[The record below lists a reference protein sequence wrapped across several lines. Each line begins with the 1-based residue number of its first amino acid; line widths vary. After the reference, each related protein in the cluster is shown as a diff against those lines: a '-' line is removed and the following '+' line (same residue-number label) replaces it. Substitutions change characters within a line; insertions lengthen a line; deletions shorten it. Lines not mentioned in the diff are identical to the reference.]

1 MNKFYQHY
9 YQYQYLDAR
18 DLVLAPIF
26 IILIYI
32 VANSFVKGKIQKDLR
47 KYFIP
52 ALSLKMFGA
61 IASALVYQYYYKGGD
76 TMEFYTSA
84 SYIYSLVSSNPLDAM
99 RLFSAMPVWQY
110 PETAQYD
117 FLPFIYDP
125 TTWTMV
131 RVTAIVNL
139 FSFDSY
145 LVISLYFSIFSLYCS
160 WKFFILL
167 ADLYPDQ
174 TLIRRF
180 AYCLFYIPSVFFWG
194 SGVFKDTLTLGG
206 LFLVSFNVYEI
217 FIRRN
222 IGLIQIVWLI
232 FGLYIMYSIRLFFL
246 AVLLPCI
253 GFWIFAEF
261 RDKIIKN
268 ETLKT
273 LSFPLLLALSS
284 MVIILGLRRVMST
297 DESLSAEAL
306 QHKAEGF
313 QSWHGSLGGSAYD
326 LGITD
331 YSIAS
336 LVKVFPKAINVT
348 LFRPYLTEAHSG
360 FQLITALQSLF
371 FLLYLLYTIA
381 VARLTAISAIT
392 KDPLILFSF
401 TFSLF
406 YSFVAGFTS
415 YNFGALDRYKIP
427 ALPFFMVALVL
438 VNYYAEQKRKGVQP
452 KVS

>member
-1 MNKFYQHY
+1 MNRFYQHY
-9 YQYQYLDAR
+9 YQYQYLEAR
-18 DLVLAPIF
+18 DLFLVPLF
-26 IILIYI
+26 IVLIYA
-32 VANSFVKGKIQKDLR
+32 VANSFVKRKIRKDLR

-61 IASALVYQYYYKGGD
+61 LASGLVYQYYYRGGD

-84 SYIYSLVSSNPLDAM
+84 SYIYSLFWSKPLDAIHM
-99 RLFSAMPVWQY
+99 FSASPVWTH
-110 PETAQYD
+110 PELAQYD
-117 FLPFIYDP
+117 YLPFIYDV
-125 TTWTMV
+125 TTWTIV
-131 RVTAIVNL
+131 RITALVNL

-145 LVISLYFSIFSLYCS
+145 PVISLYFSIFSLYCS
-160 WKFFILL
+160 WKFFSLL
-167 ADLYPDQ
+167 ADLYPDPK
-174 TLIRRF
+174 LIQRF

-206 LFLVSFNVYEI
+206 LFLVSYNVYEI

-222 IGLIQIVWLI
+222 LAVNQILSLIL
-232 FGLYIMYSIRLFFL
+232 GLYLMYSIRLFFL
-246 AVLLPCI
+246 IILIPCI
-253 GFWIFAEF
+253 GFWLFAEF

-273 LSFPLLLALSS
+273 VSFPLLLAISS
-284 MVIILGLRRVMST
+284 MVIIFGVGRAMSA

-331 YSIAS
+331 YTTSS
-336 LVKVFPKAINVT
+336 LIQVFPKAINVT

-371 FLLYLLYTIA
+371 FLLYLLYTLA
-381 VARLTAISAIT
+381 VARLAGISAIT
-392 KDPLILFSF
+392 KDPLILFSL

-406 YSFVAGFTS
+406 YAFVAGFTS

-427 ALPFFMVALVL
+427 ALPFFMLALVL
-438 VNYYAEQKRKGVQP
+438 VNYHAQRRKSRV
-452 KVS
+452 KTS